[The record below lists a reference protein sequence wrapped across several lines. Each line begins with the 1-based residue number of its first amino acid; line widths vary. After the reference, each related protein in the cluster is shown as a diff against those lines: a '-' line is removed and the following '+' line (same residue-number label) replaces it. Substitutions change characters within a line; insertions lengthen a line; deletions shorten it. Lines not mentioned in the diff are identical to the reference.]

1 MQKNKFSRTH
11 ACMYVR
17 ENLFFYSAHAHG
29 EKKRSGIE
37 RALRRIIISAR
48 AHGEMK
54 RSGIERAL
62 RRIISARAQVEMKR
76 SGIER
81 ALRFRNSWTSNE
93 KQCKIT
99 NIQQNLSGRKI

>member
-48 AHGEMK
+48 A
-54 RSGIERAL
+54 
-62 RRIISARAQVEMKR
+62 QVEMKR